1 MKAAIGVS
9 TRLRS
14 LTTAWGDQSA
24 HTVARLYTEAIVAA
38 GGVPFLLP
46 SQAPED
52 AAAVLDRLDGLVL
65 TGGGDLAAHLHGRA
79 HHESMYEVDEER
91 DRFELALVHEAQQ
104 RALPLLAIC
113 RGAQVVNVA
122 LGGDLI
128 LDIPSEI
135 PAADS
140 HYRGSDGA
148 FLARQRL
155 RLEPGSRLAGLLGV
169 TELLV
174 NSMHH
179 QAVRSPGAG
188 LRPVAWA
195 EDGVI
200 EAIEPANG
208 RWPLWAVQWHPECL
222 VGRDPLAGRLFEAV
236 VAAAGD

>member
-1 MKAAIGVS
+1 MKPAIGVS

-14 LTTAWGDQSA
+14 TTTTWGEQPT
-24 HTVARLYTEAIVAA
+24 HTVTRLYTEAIVGA

-79 HHESMYEVDEER
+79 HHQSMYEVDEER
-91 DRFELALVHEAQQ
+91 DSFELAVVKEAQH

-122 LGGDLI
+122 LGGDLV
-128 LDIPSEI
+128 LDIASEV
-135 PAADS
+135 PDGEA
-140 HYRGSDGA
+140 HYQASEGA
-148 FLARQRL
+148 FLARQRV
-155 RLEPGSRLAGLLGV
+155 RLEASSRLAGLLGV

-179 QAVRSPGAG
+179 QAVRAPGAG

-200 EAIEPANG
+200 EAIEPVNG
-208 RWPLWAVQWHPECL
+208 RWPLWAVQWPPECL
-222 VGRDPLAGRLFEAV
+222 VDHDPLARRLFEAV
-236 VAAAGD
+236 MTSARG

>member
-1 MKAAIGVS
+1 MKAVIGVS

-14 LTTAWGDQSA
+14 ITTAWGDQPA
-24 HTVARLYTEAIVAA
+24 HMVARLYTEAIVAA

-52 AAAVLDRLDGLVL
+52 AVAVLDRLDGLVL

-79 HHESMYEVDEER
+79 HHQSMYEVDEER
-91 DRFELALVHEAQQ
+91 DGFELALVQESQH

-135 PAADS
+135 PAAGP
-140 HYRGSDGA
+140 HHQGSEAA
-148 FLARQRL
+148 FLASQRV

-179 QAVRSPGAG
+179 QAVRSLGAG

-200 EAIEPANG
+200 EAVEPANG
-208 RWPLWAVQWHPECL
+208 PWPLWAVQWHPECL

-236 VAAAGD
+236 VTATRG